1 MKEEFKVLVAIWIL
15 YGVFLAIR
23 GINDS
28 ILLFLVTALAVV
40 FTLEI
45 KENGIGHKD

>member
-1 MKEEFKVLVAIWIL
+1 MKEEYKAIVGIWIL

-23 GINDS
+23 GINDL
-28 ILLFLVTALAVV
+28 ILLFLVTGLVIV

-45 KENGIGHKD
+45 KENGVGKKD